1 MTSHYIHGTH
11 AEEQRRLQLMNR
23 LLNDGSLREAAIASG
38 ERLIDFGCG
47 LGEFT
52 RRAAK
57 LAGIRAVGIE
67 RSEEQAAEAMRLASD
82 AGEAD
87 RIEVRLGD
95 VLAPPLGEGE
105 TGTFDV
111 AHARFLLEHLP
122 DPLAAVKQ
130 MVCAVRPGG
139 RIILEDDDHD
149 LMRLWPVPSGVLELW
164 NAYIRTYDRNGND
177 PFIGR
182 RLVSLLHQ
190 AGATPRRNH
199 WIFFGGCAGMDV
211 FPGLVDNMIGILHG
225 AREAI
230 VGPQLFDDAQFDA
243 TIERFH
249 HWSRRRDASMWFAMA
264 WAEGVR

>member
-1 MTSHYIHGTH
+1 
-11 AEEQRRLQLMNR
+11 MNR
-23 LLNDGSLREAAIASG
+23 LLNDGSLREAAFAHG
-38 ERLIDFGCG
+38 ERLVDFGCG
-47 LGEFT
+47 LGEFA
-52 RRAAK
+52 RRAARA
-57 LAGIRAVGIE
+57 AGVRAVGIE
-67 RSEEQAAEAMRLASD
+67 LSERQVAEATRLAVE
-82 AGEAD
+82 AGETELLD
-87 RIEVRLGD
+87 VRLGD
-95 VLAPPLGEGE
+95 VLAPPLAEEELGS
-105 TGTFDV
+105 FDV
-111 AHARFLLEHLP
+111 AHARFLLEHMS

-130 MVCAVRPGG
+130 MVRAVKPGG

-149 LMRLWPVPSGVLELW
+149 VMRLWPVPPGLLELW
-164 NAYIRTYDRNGND
+164 SAYIRTYDRNGND

-199 WIFFGGCAGMDV
+199 WIFFGGCSGMDV
-211 FPGLVDNMIGILHG
+211 FPGLVENVIGILHG

>member
-1 MTSHYIHGTH
+1 MTHYIHGTH
-11 AEEQRRLQLMNR
+11 ADEQRRLQLMNR
-23 LLNDGSLREAAIASG
+23 LLNEASLREAAIASG

-47 LGEFT
+47 LGEFA
-52 RRAAK
+52 RLAARAA
-57 LAGIRAVGIE
+57 GIPAIGIE
-67 RSEEQAAEAMRLASD
+67 RSEQQIAEAVRLAGAMD
-82 AGEAD
+82 ETNLLE
-87 RIEVRLGD
+87 IRLGD
-95 VLAPPLGEGE
+95 VLAPPLAEDE
-105 TGTFDV
+105 LGTFDV
-111 AHARFLLEHLP
+111 AHARFLLEHLG

-130 MVCAVRPGG
+130 MVRAVKPGG

-149 LMRLWPVPSGVLELW
+149 VMRLWPVPPGVLELW

-199 WIFFGGCAGMDV
+199 WIFFGGCTGMGV
-211 FPGLVDNMIGILHG
+211 FPGLVENMIGILEG
-225 AREAI
+225 ARDAI
-230 VGPQLFDDAQFDA
+230 VGPGLFDDLQFDA
-243 TIERFH
+243 TIERFR